1 MRLGH
6 EAAGIDLYELLGVA
20 RSATPAEIRAAY
32 RRAVRTS
39 HPDLN
44 PNDPRSGERMAHIN
58 LAGRV
63 LLDAHLRAAYDR
75 LAPEITAAGGSAA
88 WYDAPSGAASA
99 EWVAPH
105 RPEPPRRA
113 SRALRRFLHEL
124 RSFDARLS
132 LSFSELVA
140 RTPERA
146 KLPLVAIS
154 IACALL
160 LIACARPRALFPWD
174 DRVQPTSVAP
184 SAVTP

>member
-6 EAAGIDLYELLGVA
+6 EAAGIDLYDLLGVA

-44 PNDPRSGERMAHIN
+44 PNDPRSGERMAHVN

-63 LLDAHLRAAYDR
+63 LLDSYLREAYDR
-75 LAPEITAAGGSAA
+75 LTPEVAAGAAAA
-88 WYDAPSGAASA
+88 WYERGGNTPA
-99 EWVAPH
+99 EWV
-105 RPEPPRRA
+105 EPPRSTAPRA
-113 SRALRRFLHEL
+113 KSRDLRRFLSEL
-124 RSFDARLS
+124 RSFDAKAS

-146 KLPLVAIS
+146 KLPLVALTIG
-154 IACALL
+154 CALL

-174 DRVQPTSVAP
+174 DRQQPTSVAP
-184 SAVTP
+184 GSMSP

>member
-1 MRLGH
+1 MRLAH

-44 PNDPRSGERMAHIN
+44 PGDPRSGQHMAHIN

-63 LLDAHLRAAYDR
+63 LLDSYLRAAYDR
-75 LAPEITAAGGSAA
+75 LTPEIRGAAPSAWYEQGGSAI
-88 WYDAPSGAASA
+88 G
-99 EWVAPH
+99 EWV
-105 RPEPPRRA
+105 EPPSPGRPRHT
-113 SRALRRFLHEL
+113 SRALRAFLDKL
-124 RSFDARLS
+124 RSVDGKLS

-146 KLPLVAIS
+146 KLPLIAIS

-160 LIACARPRALFPWD
+160 FIACARPRALFPWD
-174 DRVQPTSVAP
+174 DRMQPTSVAP
-184 SAVTP
+184 TAVAP